1 MLEQV
6 MNDLEEARYALTI
19 ERDCVKIRI
28 EQAEGR
34 TEIIELK

>member
-6 MNDLEEARYALTI
+6 MNDLEAARYALTI
-19 ERDCVKIRI
+19 ERDFVKIHI
-28 EQAEGR
+28 ERAEGR